1 MGERQQ
7 DGFVFIDGPGGTTI
21 FKFAEEL
28 RDEEIIYIPSS
39 LRSYWLGKPKR
50 IILSNNMWN
59 GGLLASSA
67 LKTLY
72 VTGNQTLFEEDWYS
86 ELDNLEIVI
95 LNTLDPTFFPTIFP
109 NTTIEEVLEYGFFI
123 MYSHESYDSVVQY
136 YLNSWNEQFGTKI
149 RENPVSIVS
158 SRASY
163 YYNYDNSPN
172 EGLYRIGM
180 EYELG
185 EDLTPPEDPTRVK
198 HQNLFGTEYYTFKG
212 WSSDATT
219 FIPYDF
225 ESSDDSISVQLYAHW
240 E

>member
-7 DGFVFIDGPGGTTI
+7 NGFVFIDGPGGTTI

-72 VTGNQTLFEEDWYS
+72 VTGNQTLLEEDWYDN
-86 ELDNLEIVI
+86 LDNLEMVVF
-95 LNTLDPTFFPTIFP
+95 NTLSPTYLPDLYP
-109 NTTIEEVLEYGFFI
+109 HTTLQDVLQYGFFK
-123 MYSHESYDSVVQY
+123 MYSHEAYDWVVQY
-136 YLNSWNEQFGTKI
+136 YFTLWDSKYGLQDWEPYVGI
-149 RENPVSIVS
+149 RE

-180 EYELG
+180 EYVLG
-185 EDLTPPEDPTRVK
+185 ADLTPPDDPTRIK
-198 HQNLFGTEYYTFKG
+198 HQNLFSTEYYTFKG

-225 ESSDDSISVQLYAHW
+225 ESSDDDINVQLYAHW